1 MACDAK
7 VKSLLVDQ
15 DGTFLGTP
23 GSVIPQSEHEWN
35 GDKRMG
41 LGDYRIPKEMQT
53 RLDGTRIPVS
63 ELAPNKGQGES
74 LRFCFELFKI
84 YLMILVLISVNFL
97 LFLRA
102 IYSFHVPVFNCF
114 WGN

>member
-63 ELAPNKGQGES
+63 ELAPNKGQGEKS
-74 LRFCFELFKI
+74 AFLFRIILDIPHDICFNFCQISFIFESYI
-84 YLMILVLISVNFL
+84 
-97 LFLRA
+97 
-102 IYSFHVPVFNCF
+102 
-114 WGN
+114 

>member
-15 DGTFLGTP
+15 DGTFLGIP

-63 ELAPNKGQGES
+63 ELAPNKGQGEKS
-74 LRFCFELFKI
+74 AFLF
-84 YLMILVLISVNFL
+84 
-97 LFLRA
+97 
-102 IYSFHVPVFNCF
+102 
-114 WGN
+114 

>member
-1 MACDAK
+1 MFEKKNHQLLLIICYFDNSKINSADCVDMACDAK

-63 ELAPNKGQGES
+63 ELAPNKGKGEKS
-74 LRFCFELFKI
+74 AFLF
-84 YLMILVLISVNFL
+84 
-97 LFLRA
+97 
-102 IYSFHVPVFNCF
+102 
-114 WGN
+114 